1 MGKPFYADYAEHALR
16 YYSRFCTPTT
26 MPRDCSA
33 VDRANIDACQ
43 AALAGIPVNERALIV
58 NLHRMRDRMPN
69 NVRAVSG
76 QTGIPEDD
84 IWLLV
89 KRVNRDVALHRGLVS
104 PTQR

>member
-1 MGKPFYADYAEHALR
+1 
-16 YYSRFCTPTT
+16 

-76 QTGIPEDD
+76 QTGISEDD